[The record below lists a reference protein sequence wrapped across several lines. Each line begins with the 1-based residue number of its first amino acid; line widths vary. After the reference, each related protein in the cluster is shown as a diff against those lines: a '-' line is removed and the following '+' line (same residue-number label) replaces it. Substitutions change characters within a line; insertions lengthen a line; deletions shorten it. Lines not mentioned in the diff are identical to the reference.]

1 METWRTNTPR
11 FFSTRT
17 RPAWLSALKAS
28 RTGPRDTPSAA
39 ATSTSLS
46 LAPAAISPEM
56 MRRSSSCSASVA
68 SECSRS
74 ISMASEASEGRLFIA
89 EGGAAGCMDIGQ
101 EVQTC

>member
-1 METWRTNTPR
+1 METWRTKTPR

-46 LAPAAISPEM
+46 LVPAAISPVM
-56 MRRSSSCSASVA
+56 MRRSSSCCARVA

-74 ISMASEASEGRLFIA
+74 ISMASEASVGRLLVAVGMASFSS
-89 EGGAAGCMDIGQ
+89 GRSFAAC
-101 EVQTC
+101 